1 MLRLFHL
8 FYLYYKRIRIR
19 CKTSE
24 LQIDKRGFGPKK
36 KVNFIGDWSFNKNIC
51 VLCSIR
57 YAHILFS
64 IHVKERDPFKLC
76 AWL

>member
-1 MLRLFHL
+1 MCCSAMFIRISNINNNNKKYYALILNTVTRETDVVLKTVWGCMLRLFHL

-36 KVNFIGDWSFNKNIC
+36 T
-51 VLCSIR
+51 
-57 YAHILFS
+57 
-64 IHVKERDPFKLC
+64 
-76 AWL
+76 